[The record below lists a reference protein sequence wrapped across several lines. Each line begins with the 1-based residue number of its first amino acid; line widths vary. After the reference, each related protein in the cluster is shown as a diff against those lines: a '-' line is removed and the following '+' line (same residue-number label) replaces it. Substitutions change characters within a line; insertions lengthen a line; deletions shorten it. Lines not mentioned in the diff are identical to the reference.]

1 MVISENG
8 ERLYE
13 RQDITDEFL
22 SEITHDLFEHGN
34 VYGKNRTYINDF
46 FTMDIETTSIRRE
59 PDPIAFTYSIAV
71 YMANKCLWFRTWKD
85 YNEFIYKLNG
95 KLQLNKYY
103 RLIGYIHNLPYEF
116 QFMRDFMH
124 IDDVFATQ
132 PRKVVKCYS
141 NGIEYRC
148 SYKLTNMGL
157 AKFTTS
163 IPNLPHVK
171 LSGDDFDYTVFRT
184 PKSELLPSEL
194 DYIFNDVAGLYEAL
208 DYTIK
213 HDKDY
218 NLATVPNTSTGYVRD
233 EMRYNMAQNPW
244 NRRQFLKMSLNQL
257 SYGLCRTARRGGNT
271 HENPIYSDINL
282 PNLASMDMSSAYPAD
297 MVEKMFPM
305 TPFVF
310 VAESRVPDFEE
321 FIGKYACILD
331 LTFYDIEVKTM
342 NTIPYIPKAH
352 CTGFPKLRKGQRE
365 FENNQEWDDI
375 EFLSDNGR
383 VLKAKELSMVITDID
398 YQIIKDTYK
407 YRDVKCKICMIAEY
421 DYLPDEL
428 RKTILRQYADKT
440 TLKDKDP
447 YMYMKQKNKFNANF
461 GCMLTDICQDTV
473 VYHEGSMTPFSYEK
487 ETSFQEQ
494 LDRYYSSRNSFL
506 SYQHGL
512 WVTAW
517 CRWRLQQAINALG
530 TDMVYCD
537 TDSVKFFDTPENM
550 TIFDRLN
557 DEIRQDI
564 EDCGLDCSVEYKGK
578 TYTLGLW
585 EEDGEYEWFKS
596 MGAKKYAY
604 ISKTDYECNPKKYKC
619 GHCKTDCD
627 DDCKTCSNCGDGCRF
642 KVNGICWWQKFQIT
656 VAGLSKT
663 KAKEYMFDQSFDPDN
678 PESLLDFFEV
688 GTLIPKEYSGRT
700 TATYND
706 YDGVRI
712 LKLDNGEVIPV
723 GSNMVIEDATYR
735 FTLSEDYDNLL
746 KGINEVVIY

>member
-1 MVISENG
+1 MVISAEG

-13 RQDITDEFL
+13 RKDLTDEFIV
-22 SEITHDLFEHGN
+22 EITHDLFEYGN

-46 FTMDIETTSIRRE
+46 FTMDIETTSIRRKT
-59 PDPIAFTYSIAV
+59 DALAFTYSIAV
-71 YMANKCLWFRTWKD
+71 YITGKCLLFREWKD

-95 KLQLNKYY
+95 RLKLNKYY
-103 RLIGYIHNLPYEF
+103 RLVCYVHNLPYEF

-132 PRKVVKCYS
+132 PRKVVKGFS

-171 LSGDDFDYTVFRT
+171 LSGDDFDYSVFRT
-184 PKSELLPSEL
+184 PKTTLLPEEL

-213 HDKDY
+213 HDNY
-218 NLATVPNTSTGYVRD
+218 NLATIPNTSTGFVRD
-233 EMRYNMAQNPW
+233 EMRYQMGQNPV

-271 HENPIYSDINL
+271 HCTPIYSDATL
-282 PNLASMDMSSAYPAD
+282 PNLTSMDMSSAYPAV
-297 MVEKMFPM
+297 MIEKMFPM
-305 TPFVF
+305 SPFVF
-310 VAESRVPDFEE
+310 VAERRVPDFEE
-321 FIGKYACILD
+321 FIGTFACILD
-331 LTFYDIEVKTM
+331 LTFYDLEVKTM
-342 NTIPYIPKAH
+342 DTIPYIPKAH
-352 CTGFPKLRKGQRE
+352 CTGFPKFKKHERE
-365 FENNQEWDDI
+365 FEKTQKWKDI

-398 YQIIKDTYK
+398 YQIIKETYK
-407 YRDVKCKICMIAEY
+407 FRDVKCRICMIADY
-421 DYLPDEL
+421 GYLPDEL
-428 RKTILRQYADKT
+428 RKTILRQYEDKT
-440 TLKDKDP
+440 KLKDQDP

-461 GCMLTDICQDTV
+461 GCMLTDICQDNV
-473 VYHEGSMTPFSYEK
+473 VYHEGSTTPFSYEK
-487 ETSFQEQ
+487 EASFQEQ

-517 CRWRLQQAINALG
+517 CRLRLQKAINKLG

-537 TDSVKFFDTPENM
+537 TDSVKFFDTPENRA
-550 TIFDRLN
+550 IFKELN
-557 DEIRQDI
+557 EEVMGDI
-564 EDCGLDCSVEYKGK
+564 AQCGLDCSVEYKGK
-578 TYTLGLW
+578 TYTLGVW
-585 EEDGEYEWFKS
+585 EPDGDYELFKS

-604 ISKTDYECNPKKYKC
+604 IAKEDYKCNPKKYGC
-619 GHCKTDCD
+619 GHCVKDCED
-627 DDCKTCSNCGDGCRF
+627 ACKECNHCGDNCRF
-642 KVNGICWWQKFQIT
+642 KVNGICWWKKFQIT

-663 KAKEYMFDQSFDPDN
+663 KAKEYMFDQAFDPNN
-678 PESLLDFFEV
+678 PEALLDYFEV
-688 GTLIPKEYSGRT
+688 DTIIPAEHSGRT

-706 YDGVRI
+706 YESVRV
-712 LKLDNGEVIPV
+712 LRLENGEIISV
-723 GSNMVIEDATYR
+723 GSNMVIEDATYK
-735 FTLSEDYDNLL
+735 FTFSEDYDNLL
-746 KGINEVVIY
+746 KGINEGVIY